1 MIEESDMSTIPVL
14 GLGRTGRHHS
24 QLSLRSRLQLLK
36 DKVRSARLAERMPPD
51 VIQRIETQLS
61 AISQE
66 NDPIDQWNSYELAY
80 ESYIPFCSLDDLLG
94 VFLRLRSRAHR
105 LDEYN
110 QAIWS
115 NEKLDQMDQAIRS
128 GEVSSMLREEVATLA
143 RAIHECGLRRKRDL
157 EDQSRLIRLA
167 LYLNTLLCVLAIVL
181 MAVLAFSR
189 VPVGTPWI
197 LLLTV
202 VSGAIIG
209 FLSATVQLRRRYLR
223 AGDLRADRAG
233 LFLRGALG
241 GIAAGILALLLQF
254 RDVPSLQLTTAKSSS
269 LFALA
274 FCIIT
279 FASGIAVQSFFPIFE
294 KTRMAVQS
302 FLRIFEK
309 PRNNDSTAQKT
320 NVPSST
326 T

>member
-1 MIEESDMSTIPVL
+1 MSTIPVL
-14 GLGRTGRHHS
+14 GRQHHS

-36 DKVRSARLAERMPPD
+36 DKVRSARLAERLPPD
-51 VIQRIETQLS
+51 VLQRIESQLS

-94 VFLRLRSRAHR
+94 VFLRLRSRVHR

-115 NEKLDQMDQAIRS
+115 KEKVDQMDHAIRS

-157 EDQSRLIRLA
+157 EDRSRLIRLA
-167 LYLNTLLCVLAIVL
+167 LYLNTMLCGLAIIL
-181 MAVLAFSR
+181 MTVLAFSH

-197 LLLTV
+197 LLLIVTF
-202 VSGAIIG
+202 GAIIG
-209 FLSATVQLRRRYLR
+209 FLGATMHLRRRYLR
-223 AGDLRADRAG
+223 AGDLRADRAS

-254 RDVPSLQLTTAKSSS
+254 RDIPSLQLATAKSSS

-274 FCIIT
+274 CCIIA
-279 FASGIAVQSFFPIFE
+279 FASGIAVQAFLPIFE

-309 PRNNDSTAQKT
+309 PGNEDPTAQKT
-320 NVPSST
+320 NVPSSAT
-326 T
+326 QGTPQL